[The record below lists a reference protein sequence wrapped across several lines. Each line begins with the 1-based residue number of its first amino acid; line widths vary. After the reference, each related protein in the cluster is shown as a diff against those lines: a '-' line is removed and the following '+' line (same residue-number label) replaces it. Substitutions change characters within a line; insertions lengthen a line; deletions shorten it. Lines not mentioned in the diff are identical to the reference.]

1 MRKLVAFLILL
12 LVLLAVLDRVAV
24 SGVQREIAT
33 RATAKYDLAT
43 PPEVTI
49 VGIPFLTQA
58 VAGRYDEVKVA
69 AGAMSL
75 AGVRLSSVDFTLH
88 GVTAPL
94 DDLVLRAD
102 QVDIRAERVAGTVV
116 LSLDTLNQR
125 APRGIKVEV
134 DGDGDGLNV
143 NGEITVLGQKVPA
156 KAKMKIELVEGGVKF
171 VPEQVTLGGGIP
183 VPRPERFISYQ
194 IPIKNLPFNLK
205 VTDVKTVPEGLQ
217 ISGEA
222 SDVPLRS

>member
-1 MRKLVAFLILL
+1 MRKLAAFLVLL

-24 SGVQREIAT
+24 TGVQREIAT

-49 VGIPFLTQA
+49 LGIPFLTQA

-69 AGAMSL
+69 AGAMNL
-75 AGVRLSSVDFTLH
+75 AGVELSSVDFTLY

-94 DDLVLRAD
+94 EDLVLHAD
-102 QVDIRAERVAGTVV
+102 QVDIRAQRVAGVV
-116 LSLDTLNQR
+116 VVSLKTLNQR
-125 APRGIKVEV
+125 APRGIEVAV
-134 DGDGDGLNV
+134 DGDGLDV
-143 NGEITVLGQKVPA
+143 TGEITVLGRKVPA
-156 KAKMKIELVEGGVKF
+156 KAKMKIELVEGGVQF

-183 VPRPERFISYQ
+183 VPQPERFISYR

-205 VTDVKTVPEGLQ
+205 VTGVKIVPQGLQ
-217 ISGEA
+217 VSGEA
-222 SDVPLRS
+222 SDVPLHG